1 MQDNGNWSPLSP
13 TFPVRPSWR
22 VAHQVGEP
30 AQMVLAIGWT
40 WLWILVTACRPWPG
54 EGGVILGLFCLHFSC
69 LISGKLLNFFELGI
83 SEFHT
88 TCFDYIHPSPSSSP
102 SHLHCPYS
110 ILCPVLSSFFNP
122 SRPFV
127 LSKYSCMPGFLLA
140 CSQLIKV
147 YTLREIS
154 ANFYFVK
161 ITWILQYF
169 EILKTLRGK
178 ESIINFGIIND
189 IISGKG
195 E

>member
-1 MQDNGNWSPLSP
+1 MQDNGNWNPLSP

-30 AQMVLAIGWT
+30 VQMVLAIGWT
-40 WLWILVTACRPWPG
+40 WLWILVTVCRPWLG

-88 TCFDYIHPSPSSSP
+88 TCFDYIHPPPALPLVTSTVPTQS
-102 SHLHCPYS
+102 C
-110 ILCPVLSSFFNP
+110 VLFFHP
-122 SRPFV
+122 FLIPQDHFV
-127 LSKYSCMPGFLLA
+127 LSKYSCMPGFLLE